1 MTPNVLSTLR
11 RIGPALL
18 VASLLL
24 FGSTAARAEGGV
36 SFRFAE
42 EGQGWLLRGPVDVL
56 KWPFVYDR
64 SRERARNTL
73 VRLSGDTQVRV
84 IETRSFQRWK
94 RIELQQDGHT
104 VLGWVESYS
113 VPEAMRLD

>member
-1 MTPNVLSTLR
+1 MIPKALSTVS
-11 RIGPALL
+11 RIVPALL
-18 VASLLL
+18 VTLVLLL
-24 FGSTAARAEGGV
+24 GSTTARAEGGV

-42 EGQGWLLRGPVDVL
+42 EGQGWLLRGPVNVL

-64 SRERARNTL
+64 SRERTRNTL
-73 VRLSGDTQVRV
+73 VRLDGDTQVRV

-94 RIELQQDGHT
+94 RIEVQQDGHT
-104 VLGWVESYS
+104 LLGWVESYN

>member
-1 MTPNVLSTLR
+1 MTPNVLSTIR
-11 RIGPALL
+11 RIAPSLL
-18 VASLLL
+18 VALLL
-24 FGSTAARAEGGV
+24 LLGSTAACAEGGV

-42 EGQGWLLRGPVDVL
+42 EGQGWLLQGPVDVL

-94 RIELQQDGHT
+94 RVELQQDGRT
-104 VLGWVESYS
+104 VLGWVESYG
-113 VPEAMRLD
+113 VPDAMRLD